1 MKNPIGDDT
10 NLGINLKWLLQLI
23 IISATAAWCY
33 FNITSRISQL
43 EIDVLR
49 LKDDVELNNTFR
61 VKWPLGELGSLPDDL
76 EQNIRLKYI
85 EADLK
90 LLEERVDGLRIKN
103 STN

>member
-1 MKNPIGDDT
+1 
-10 NLGINLKWLLQLI
+10 
-23 IISATAAWCY
+23 
-33 FNITSRISQL
+33 
-43 EIDVLR
+43 
-49 LKDDVELNNTFR
+49 
-61 VKWPLGELGSLPDDL
+61 LGELGSLPDDL